1 MIFYKNLKKYKKTTE
16 KNITF
21 SIFKDGVISNE
32 DDLISK
38 PNECKTFYNFTITNN
53 GKMFARTLF
62 KMTER
67 KKNIYLNKGYAKKY
81 M

>member
-1 MIFYKNLKKYKKTTE
+1 MVLIFYKNLKKHKKTTE

-38 PNECKTFYNFTITNN
+38 PNECKTFYNYTIVSNKLYILNYTI
-53 GKMFARTLF
+53 
-62 KMTER
+62 E
-67 KKNIYLNKGYAKKY
+67 KKTVKKF
-81 M
+81 MEMKK